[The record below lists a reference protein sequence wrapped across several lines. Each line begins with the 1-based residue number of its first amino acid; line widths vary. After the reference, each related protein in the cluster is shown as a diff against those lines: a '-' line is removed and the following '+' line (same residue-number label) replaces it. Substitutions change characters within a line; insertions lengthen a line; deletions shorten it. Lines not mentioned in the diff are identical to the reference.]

1 MDAGRT
7 LYLGGIP
14 AAHASQEGVRAVLA
28 QHGGGACVSR
38 PFPSVDRS
46 ILTEIYLCH
55 ACSWQAMLR
64 TETARQVAVGLQAQ
78 EAASDAATGGS
89 YTGNNTDNH
98 TDTSSRCVDRLDGTH
113 RGVRSRLAWFARGIP
128 SVVMAVWFTKE
139 Q

>member
-28 QHGGGACVSR
+28 QHGAGAC
-38 PFPSVDRS
+38 
-46 ILTEIYLCH
+46 L
-55 ACSWQAMLR
+55 
-64 TETARQVAVGLQAQ
+64 AVGLQAQ

-89 YTGNNTDNH
+89 YTDNNTDNH
-98 TDTSSRCVDRLDGTH
+98 ADTSSRCVDRLDGTH
-113 RGVRSRLAWFARGIP
+113 RGVRSRLAWFARGIL
-128 SVVMAVWFTKE
+128 SVVTAVWFTNE

>member
-28 QHGGGACVSR
+28 QHGAGAC
-38 PFPSVDRS
+38 
-46 ILTEIYLCH
+46 L
-55 ACSWQAMLR
+55 
-64 TETARQVAVGLQAQ
+64 AVGLQAQ

-89 YTGNNTDNH
+89 STGNNTDNHTDNH